1 MRKQVK
7 MVIVD
12 AHCDTLLEI
21 MEKGQN
27 IYRNDLHLDLSRIG
41 KEKKYVQFFAAFVSP
56 EQDGNMRYYKKRAL
70 TLIDKF
76 YEQLKIYGDY
86 MSLCRNYAEI
96 KEALEGKKTAALL
109 SVEGGEAFEGE
120 LSALE
125 KFYEL
130 GVRSVCLT
138 WNYRNE
144 IASGVEDDA
153 HCGLTE
159 FGKEVV
165 REMNSLGMLIDLS
178 HMNYEG
184 FMEVMELTDC
194 PVIATHSNAWKICS
208 SQRNLNDE
216 QLLKLKEND
225 GVTGINFY
233 PEFLNNSGNAGI
245 HDIINH
251 IEYISGLIGTRH
263 IGIGTDFD
271 GIEYLP
277 EGIKGVED
285 IGIVFNEL
293 LKLNYKQE
301 EVNGIAGNNFLRVI
315 GQVL

>member
-1 MRKQVK
+1 

-21 MEKGQN
+21 MEKGQD
-27 IYRNDLHLDLSRIG
+27 IFSNDFHLDLSRIG
-41 KEKKYVQFFAAFVSP
+41 RKREYVQFLAAFVSP
-56 EQDGNMRYYKKRAL
+56 EHGGRNYKKRAL

-86 MSLCRNYAEI
+86 MSLCRDYNEI
-96 KEALEGKKTAALL
+96 KEALKGKKIAVVL
-109 SVEGGEAFEGE
+109 SIEGGEAFEGG
-120 LSALE
+120 LSAIE
-125 KFYEL
+125 NFYDL
-130 GVRSVCLT
+130 GVRSICLT

-144 IASGVEDDA
+144 IATGVEDDD
-153 HCGLTE
+153 HCGLTS

-184 FMEVMELTDC
+184 YMEVMELTSC
-194 PVIATHSNAWKICS
+194 PVIASHSNAWEICGS
-208 SQRNLNDE
+208 KRNLNDE
-216 QLLKLKEND
+216 QLLKLKQND

-233 PEFLNNSGNAGI
+233 PEFLNNSGNADI

-277 EGIKGVED
+277 EGINGVED
-285 IGIVFNEL
+285 IDTVFNEL
-293 LKLNYKQE
+293 LRLNYKQE
-301 EVNGIAGNNFLRVI
+301 EVDGIAGDNFLRVI
-315 GQVL
+315 RQVL